1 MKTFREACLNERKV
15 EVNEA
20 KLTPNVV
27 YSTIHDAI
35 LNAAWGT
42 PMKDSP
48 EEVLTVIVK
57 MIAKDLMEDLEDQI
71 KSGDVEDDDS
81 AAEALESYERFT
93 KAKVKIS

>member
-1 MKTFREACLNERKV
+1 MKTFREACLKESKV

-27 YSTIHDAI
+27 YGAIHDAI
-35 LNAAWGT
+35 LDAAWGT

-57 MIAKDLMEDLEDQI
+57 MIARDLMEDLEDQI
-71 KSGDVEDDDS
+71 KSGYVDDDDS
-81 AAEALESYERFT
+81 AADALASYEKFK